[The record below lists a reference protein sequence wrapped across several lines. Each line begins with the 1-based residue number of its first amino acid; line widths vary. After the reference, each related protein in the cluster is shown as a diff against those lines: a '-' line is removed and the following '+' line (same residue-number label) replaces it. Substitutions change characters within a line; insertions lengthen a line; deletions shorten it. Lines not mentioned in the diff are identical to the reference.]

1 MNILYAVAEAYP
13 FVHTGGLGEVAY
25 ALPKAL
31 REMGEDIRVIL
42 PFYNFKDERC
52 RRRKK
57 LADYETYIGWRKVP
71 CTLSILELKDIT
83 YYFIENPYYFHR
95 EGPYGYYDD
104 GERFVYFSK
113 AVLEGIK
120 YLKNFVPDILHCN
133 DWHTALMIPLKDA
146 YYGGV
151 EPYKS
156 IRTLYTI
163 HNMLFQGNYGK
174 EAMDMLGLPEEE
186 YYTEDFFK
194 HHGGVSFMKGALVSA
209 DIISTVSK
217 SYSQEITRA
226 YYAYGLEEVIQKRKK
241 DLYGILNGIDYEDY
255 NPETNT
261 ELYYNYSK
269 NNPELK
275 GKNKLRL
282 QQELGLEVGEDIPLI
297 AIISR
302 LSSQKGIDLIEEL
315 MPELMKEKLQLIV
328 VGGGHESYENMFQYY
343 SSKYPEKVAVKIP
356 FNRSFSKKVYGS
368 SDMLLMPSQFEAC
381 GIGQLIAMRYGTVPI
396 VRKVGG
402 LKDTVK
408 SYDEYRNTGN
418 GFVFAEYNSQELFHE
433 LKRALRCYNNKELW
447 KEIVV
452 KNMDLNHTWTA
463 SAKEYLHL
471 YKSLLEE
478 KII

>member
-42 PFYNFKDERC
+42 PFYNFKDESI

-71 CTLSILELKDIT
+71 CTLSILELEGMT

-104 GERFVYFSK
+104 GERFIYFSK

-120 YLKNFVPDILHCN
+120 YLKDFVPDILHCN
-133 DWHTALMIPLKDA
+133 DWHTALMISLKDA

-151 EPYKS
+151 EPYSS
-156 IRTLYTI
+156 IKTLYTI
-163 HNMLFQGNYGK
+163 HNMLFQGNYGR
-174 EAMDMLGLPEEE
+174 EVMDMLGLPEEK

-194 HHGGVSFMKGALVSA
+194 HHGGISFMKGALVSA
-209 DIISTVSK
+209 DIINTVSK
-217 SYSQEITRA
+217 SYSKEITKA
-226 YYAYGLEEVIQKRKK
+226 YYAYGLEEIIKKRKK
-241 DLYGILNGIDYEDY
+241 DVYGILNGIDYEDY
-255 NPETNT
+255 NPEKND
-261 ELYYNYSK
+261 ELYFNYS
-269 NNPELK
+269 EGDLE
-275 GKNKLRL
+275 GKVQNKLRL
-282 QQELGLEVGEDIPLI
+282 QQELGLEIGEDIPLI

-315 MPELMKEKLQLIV
+315 MPDFMKERLQLIV
-328 VGGGHESYENMFQYY
+328 VGGGSESYESMFKYY
-343 SSKYPEKVAVKIP
+343 SSKYPEKVAVRFP
-356 FNRSFSKKVYGS
+356 FNRSFSKKAYAS

-408 SYDEYRNTGN
+408 SYNPYRNTGN
-418 GFVFAEYNSQELFHE
+418 GFVFTEYNSQELFHE
-433 LKRALRCYNNKELW
+433 IKRALRYYKDRELW
-447 KEIVV
+447 KKIIS
-452 KNMDLNHTWTA
+452 KNMQLNHTWEA
-463 SAKEYLHL
+463 SAKEYINL
-471 YKSLLEE
+471 YKILL
-478 KII
+478 KKSK